1 MLPNPTTHL
10 LERILTP
17 ENLNAA
23 WDKVRK
29 NKGAAG
35 IDGITI
41 DQFVAHFKVQ
51 GKGLIEEIRQGRYQP
66 YPVKRVYIDK
76 DDGSQRGLGIPTV
89 FDRVIQQAIVLQLT
103 PIFDPHFSEYSY
115 GFRTGHSQH
124 QAVRQVQ
131 AYVSEGRRIAV
142 DVDLSKFFDRVNH
155 DALMS
160 KLGQQIRDKRLLKLI
175 ARYLRAGVV
184 EDGVLQETREGVPQG
199 GPLSPLLS
207 NIVLDPLD
215 KELEKRGHKF
225 ARYADDFIILVH
237 SKRAGDRVLTSV
249 TNFVE
254 RKLKLKV
261 NEQKSRVVK
270 THQCKFLGFSFT
282 GKHIDWHPKALA
294 KFKYN
299 VKAIT
304 GRSRGVSFAVMIKEL
319 TQYLRGWINYYG
331 IARGYQKCV
340 DLDGWIRRRLRSY
353 CWKQWKKAR
362 MRVRNLMR
370 LGVPKDMAIP
380 AGSSN
385 KSYWKNSKT
394 PAINMGLSNE
404 YFAKRGLVS
413 LMERWVEI
421 HYR

>member
-10 LERILTP
+10 LDQILEP
-17 ENLNAA
+17 DNLNAA
-23 WDKVRK
+23 WERVRK

-35 IDGITI
+35 IDGMTI
-41 DQFVAHFKVQ
+41 DRFVAHFKAN
-51 GKGLIEEIRQGRYQP
+51 GKGLVEEIRQGRYQP

-89 FDRVIQQAIVLQLT
+89 FDRVIQQAIVLKLT
-103 PIFDPHFSEYSY
+103 PIFDPHFSEFSY

-131 AYVSEGRRIAV
+131 EYVGEGRRIAV

-155 DALMS
+155 DLLMS
-160 KLGQQIRDKRLLKLI
+160 KLGQRIRDKRLLKLI
-175 ARYLRAGVV
+175 AKYLRAGVV
-184 EDGVLQETREGVPQG
+184 DDGVLHEVREGVPQG

-207 NIVLDPLD
+207 NIILDPLD

-225 ARYADDFIILVH
+225 ARYADDFIILVY
-237 SKRAGDRVLTSV
+237 SQRAGDRVLKSV

-254 RKLKLKV
+254 RKLKLQV
-261 NEQKSRVVK
+261 NEQKSQVVK
-270 THQCKFLGFSFT
+270 ANQCKFLGFRFI
-282 GKHIDWHPKALA
+282 GKQLEWHPKAFA
-294 KFKYN
+294 KFIYN

-304 GRSRGVSFAVMIKEL
+304 GRSRGVSPATVIKEL
-319 TQYLRGWINYYG
+319 TQYLRGWINYFG
-331 IARGYQKCV
+331 IARGYQKCI

-353 CWKQWKKAR
+353 FWKQWKKVR
-362 MRVRNLMR
+362 TRVRNLIR
-370 LGVPKDMAIP
+370 LGVPKDIAIP

-385 KSYWKNSKT
+385 KSYWKNSRT

-404 YFAKRGLVS
+404 YFEKRGLIS
-413 LMERWVEI
+413 LRERWVEI